1 MMKRFSV
8 LFAALFLL
16 LLCLDGLGNAQQCAV
31 NMDQGC
37 ANQNVESGGSVTVKS
52 GGSIDIES
60 GGTITDANTSRQV
73 LGAADAANRCWAVN
87 NGIACEGATAD
98 ASETTLTFEDPTSDN
113 TVTVKDAAGAVNV
126 GFVQD
131 VLFCGQLPNNTT
143 NYMSPVSGYAGGAL
157 YADGT
162 VANDLSYAIGG
173 TGCDAEDNATEA
185 TADEV
190 LYANNAAKVL
200 GMYCAVSGSG
210 SNGVTINLR
219 DDTADLTP
227 DVTVTIPTTETTAAT
242 ATSTTTDIAAGSA
255 VAIKAVTTEDLSA
268 QDAWCI
274 ARLLIVP

>member
-1 MMKRFSV
+1 MKRLLS
-8 LFAALFLL
+8 LAALVALL
-16 LLCLDGLGNAQQCAV
+16 LGAAVSNAQQCAV
-31 NMDQGC
+31 NLDQGC
-37 ANQNVESGGSVTVKS
+37 ANQNIESGGTVTVKS
-52 GGSIDIES
+52 GGSIDIQS
-60 GGTITDANTSRQV
+60 GGTITDANTNSQV
-73 LGAADAANRCWAVN
+73 LGPADTAAKCWSVAN
-87 NGIACEGATAD
+87 GFTCEGATAD
-98 ASETTLTFEDPTSDN
+98 AFESTLSFEDPDADRTI
-113 TVTVKDAAGAVNV
+113 TVKNADGAVNV

-157 YADGT
+157 YAAGT

-190 LYANNAAKVL
+190 LYANNAVKVL

-219 DDTADLTP
+219 DDTASLTP

-255 VAIKAVTTEDLSA
+255 VAIRAITTEDLSL

-274 ARLLIVP
+274 ARMLIVP